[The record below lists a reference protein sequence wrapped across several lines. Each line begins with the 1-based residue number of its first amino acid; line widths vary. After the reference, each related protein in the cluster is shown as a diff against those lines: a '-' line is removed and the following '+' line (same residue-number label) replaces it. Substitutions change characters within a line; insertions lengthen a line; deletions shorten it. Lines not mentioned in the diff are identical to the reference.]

1 MSDKIRRTGFWT
13 RTYQL
18 VYRYNIENN
27 NCFLDESPAFVC
39 EKVSVELEIDRMTD
53 MAVNEMM
60 KTKNV
65 LYISRGQLKNH
76 TSTVINFTIG
86 VRYISQRVNMPLLRL
101 LHQISNMYQNVKD
114 TQNELREQH
123 PVEIRRPKT
132 SASDH
137 TDIKHHSSIS
147 DIQEPLIDKQ
157 LSLKISDPGSTA
169 SQQKPV
175 VSPSPSLRSRPQ
187 SFAQKLRSTGK
198 SVKGYVNLNEGSGTP
213 MTMSSPSGSA
223 LDHMTVSSDKSTGR
237 CWKTIYHLLDLYAN
251 MPDTKTIKHRFSVGT
266 YDISEHYKGNR
277 KYDILTEMKS
287 SEELDKPES
296 TPPVTT
302 KGSVSKEHTKLV
314 VFGVARIHRTRLLAT
329 LSGLK
334 LEAEI
339 TSLHSSL
346 TCRKKS
352 TPAMLE
358 CSLTGQIGRTMI
370 NLLEGVSPNQQTVVK
385 VTIGKSQ
392 ALYSS
397 VMKRGKDKNS
407 GLLTIGAVNID
418 IPQHPVAL
426 HGMVTRGS
434 KQLSSTLQELR
445 VSRTASR
452 LSRGVQADDDLQS
465 SPSHQ
470 ARNVPVTSSGF
481 AKTST
486 EEKSLLQPLVMQF
499 SVILQSLSITAALLP
514 SLQATYKMDQ
524 VNSTGFTGSK
534 AKFTIDLPHHSLS
547 FNTILQG
554 HYEKVEAN
562 LPSEASIAL
571 PAVHVSAEYI
581 PENATNLHKNPDGV
595 VFRQGGY
602 MNAHAEIGV
611 FEHSLTT
618 DLLNHLV
625 FVQKVFMKEVN
636 EVVQKVYG
644 GERPVPIW
652 LEDTEEPS
660 SLNRL
665 LFSLVIRIRRIQ
677 LTATT
682 AGSSAV
688 RLETGAVVFELSN
701 RIQNVSGSAQSSA
714 TARLFGK
721 AQVDLNLSLGQII
734 RNAVFEEAEIEY
746 QPVAFFNTRIGLRN
760 AFQDEIVEGED
771 KEVVLITLKR
781 PLIYIQPVAIDKAI
795 LVWLNYKN
803 AYDYWNEKR
812 ANLNK
817 EVLTATQQVYEK
829 FQFGQFTSQL
839 SAPHLGTLFLQLT
852 VEDMGICLPLNPLP
866 LTWNQRNVYEESRG
880 AVVITLENTSIS
892 ACSSG
897 SLVSKGKFSNLCLR
911 FADDFETSLDDWK
924 PDMTDSSIM
933 NLCVVS
939 DGTYEV
945 CSRTIAAKQHVGEHF
960 VFFY

>member
-1 MSDKIRRTGFWT
+1 
-13 RTYQL
+13 
-18 VYRYNIENN
+18 
-27 NCFLDESPAFVC
+27 
-39 EKVSVELEIDRMTD
+39 
-53 MAVNEMM
+53 
-60 KTKNV
+60 
-65 LYISRGQLKNH
+65 
-76 TSTVINFTIG
+76 
-86 VRYISQRVNMPLLRL
+86 
-101 LHQISNMYQNVKD
+101 
-114 TQNELREQH
+114 
-123 PVEIRRPKT
+123 
-132 SASDH
+132 
-137 TDIKHHSSIS
+137 
-147 DIQEPLIDKQ
+147 
-157 LSLKISDPGSTA
+157 
-169 SQQKPV
+169 V

-892 ACSSG
+892 GEFVTSRRVC
-897 SLVSKGKFSNLCLR
+897 
-911 FADDFETSLDDWK
+911 DDFEFVMILSL
-924 PDMTDSSIM
+924 
-933 NLCVVS
+933 
-939 DGTYEV
+939 
-945 CSRTIAAKQHVGEHF
+945 
-960 VFFY
+960 